1 MNRLILAS
9 DNEHKFREFCE
20 ILSGT
25 DTLLI
30 KRREAGCCFEV
41 EENGS
46 TFAENAYIKA
56 KSVTDFTLI
65 PAVADD
71 SGICV
76 DYLGGGPGIYSARY
90 AAGIANDDYERMM
103 HLLDEMKDAENRAA
117 HYVCSI
123 CCTFPNGDVLTA
135 EDICE
140 GTILYKPV
148 GDGGFGYD
156 PVFLP
161 KGYDRSMAQLSP
173 EEKNAISHRGKALR
187 EFINRYKRYIDAH
200 K

>member
-1 MNRLILAS
+1 MNKLILAS
-9 DNEHKFREFCE
+9 DNTHKFREFSE

-25 DTLLI
+25 DTEVI
-30 KRREAGCCFEV
+30 MRSAAGCSFDI
-41 EENGS
+41 EENGTS
-46 TFAENAYIKA
+46 FAENAYIKA
-56 KSVTDFTLI
+56 KSVTDFTGYA
-65 PAVADD
+65 AVADD

-76 DYLGGGPGIYSARY
+76 DHLNGGPGIFSARY
-90 AAGIANDDYERMM
+90 GAGIAHNDQERMM
-103 HLLDEMKDAENRAA
+103 YLLEQMKCAEVRTAR
-117 HYVCSI
+117 YVCSI
-123 CCTFPNGDVLTA
+123 CCTFPNGDVLTT

-173 EEKNAISHRGKALR
+173 EEKNVISHRGKALR

>member
-9 DNEHKFREFCE
+9 DNAHKYREFCE

-25 DTLLI
+25 DTLVI
-30 KRREAGCCFEV
+30 KRSEAGCDFDV
-41 EENGS
+41 EENGTS
-46 TFAENAYIKA
+46 FAENAYIKA
-56 KSVTDFTLI
+56 KSVTDHTHT
-65 PAVADD
+65 PAVSDD

-76 DYLGGGPGIYSARY
+76 DHLGGGPGIYSARY
-90 AAGIANDDYERMM
+90 GAGIAHDDHERMM
-103 HLLDEMKDAENRAA
+103 HLLDEMKDATDRSA

-140 GTILYKPV
+140 GTILYEPV
-148 GDGGFGYD
+148 GSGGFGYD
-156 PVFLP
+156 PIFRP
-161 KGYDRSMAQLSP
+161 DGYDRSMAQLTP
-173 EEKNAISHRGKALR
+173 EEKNSISHRGKALR
-187 EFINRYKRYIDAH
+187 KFLELYKRYLDAH

>member
-9 DNEHKFREFCE
+9 DNAHKYREFCE

-25 DTLLI
+25 DTVVI
-30 KRREAGCCFEV
+30 KRSEAGCDFDMI
-41 EENGS
+41 ENGT

-56 KSVTDFTLI
+56 KSVTDHTHT

-76 DYLGGGPGIYSARY
+76 DHLNGGPGIYSARY
-90 AAGIANDDYERMM
+90 GAGIAHDDHERMM
-103 HLLDEMKDAENRAA
+103 HLLDEMKDASDRSA

-123 CCTFPNGDVLTA
+123 CCTFPNGDVLAT

-140 GTILYKPV
+140 GSILYEPI
-148 GDGGFGYD
+148 GEGGFGYD
-156 PVFLP
+156 PVFRP
-161 KGYDRSMAQLSP
+161 KGYERSMAQLTP
-173 EEKNAISHRGKALR
+173 EEKNSISHRGKALR
-187 EFINRYKRYIDAH
+187 KFLELYKRYLDAH